1 MSMHKALV
9 IPVLSAMMFGALAT
23 AAPPVMA
30 EEITCTGTI
39 GAQTV
44 DNLRVPQD
52 GNCTLNG
59 TIVQGT
65 IKVERNGSLDAR
77 AVRVIGNVQGE
88 NHRYVSVTQ
97 DSRIGGNIQLDQ
109 GGAFQVL
116 NSRAEGIQVK
126 SNTGASFLQNNRV
139 GADIQVFSH
148 SGGIKIAKNQV
159 DGNLQC
165 KENSPAPTGGKNVVQ
180 GNKEDQCRKL

>member
-1 MSMHKALV
+1 MHKALG
-9 IPVLSAMMFGALAT
+9 ITVLSAMMFGSLAM
-23 AAPPVMA
+23 AAPPALA
-30 EEITCTGTI
+30 EETTCTGAL

-44 DNLRVPQD
+44 DNLRVPEN
-52 GNCTLNG
+52 GSCTLDG

-65 IKVERNGSLDAR
+65 IKVERNASLDAR
-77 AVRVIGNVQGE
+77 AVQVVGNVQGE
-88 NHRYVSVTQ
+88 NHAYVSVTQ

-126 SNTGASFLQNNRV
+126 SNTGASFLQSNRV
-139 GADIQVFSH
+139 NSDIQVFSH
-148 SGGIKIAKNQV
+148 SGGIKIARNQV

-165 KENSPAPTGGKNVVQ
+165 KENSPAPTGGRNVVQ

>member
-1 MSMHKALV
+1 MHKALATT
-9 IPVLSAMMFGALAT
+9 VLSAMMFGSLAM
-23 AAPPVMA
+23 AAPPALA
-30 EEITCTGTI
+30 EETTCTGAI

-44 DNLRVPQD
+44 DNLRVPQN
-52 GNCTLNG
+52 GSCTLNG

-65 IKVERNGSLDAR
+65 IKVERGASLDAR
-77 AVRVIGNVQGE
+77 AVQVVGNVQGE
-88 NHRYVSVTQ
+88 NHRYVSVSQ
-97 DSRIGGNIQLDQ
+97 NSRIGGNIQLDQ

-126 SNTGASFLQNNRV
+126 TNSGSSLLQNNRV
-139 GADIQVFSH
+139 KADIQVFSH
-148 SGGIKIAKNQV
+148 SGGIKITKNQV